1 MVINNDTGQN
11 RRAEAAELQRDLVDE
26 LARLLV
32 AMGRAAFRARRCMA
46 AAQSA
51 HAAALLLDEH
61 GCPEDSPGR
70 AAVELF
76 MSDVRPAAA

>member
-1 MVINNDTGQN
+1 
-11 RRAEAAELQRDLVDE
+11 
-26 LARLLV
+26 
-32 AMGRAAFRARRCMA
+32 MGRAAFRAWRCMA